1 MRISSHNPAESIAN
15 DVHTR
20 IADALSQALKSRFE
34 SGADFHRITIA
45 IENMDPLGWLARQL
59 CNARFYW
66 GSRDGGA
73 ASAGIGIAH
82 EIVSNGKNDGIID
95 SVTASIAK
103 ADAGIRY
110 VGGMRFDR
118 ADGADATW
126 TRFNDAHFVL
136 PRFELN
142 QNASETTFAC
152 NICADDKLSDLLGQL
167 DQVVFD
173 GLPDPGAL
181 PSPVTRKDTPAREAW
196 TEMVQQAIRSLENGE
211 MEKIVL
217 ARRVDLDFDVAL
229 DPVMLLLRLRHV
241 TPQCYHFCFQPGS
254 DGAFIGA
261 SPERLYFRH
270 GRRIES
276 EAIAGTRPRGTTPD
290 VDAQLSEAL
299 LTSDKDLREHAYVRD
314 MIQEALIPLCGDI
327 AVDSRVSLLKL
338 ARRQHL
344 YTGMSGHLSGAV
356 SDAMLCRELH
366 PTPAVGGCPTDTA
379 VQRIRDWEGFDRGWY
394 AAPFGAIG
402 RDVVELAV
410 AIRSA
415 RVEEKRLSLFSGAGI
430 VSGSTPDQE
439 WDEIENKIVD
449 FIKILTLPA

>member
-1 MRISSHNPAESIAN
+1 MKTDAHKLATAN
-15 DVHTR
+15 DTR
-20 IADALSQALKSRFE
+20 SRLAQALTDAMENASA
-34 SGADFHRITIA
+34 SCADFRRVTVPVGSL
-45 IENMDPLGWLARQL
+45 DPLSWLAGQSSKS
-59 CNARFYW
+59 RFYW
-66 GSRDGGA
+66 GSRDGAA

-82 EIVSNGKNDGIID
+82 EIVSNGAHDGIVD
-95 SVTASIAK
+95 RVADSIAK

-110 VGGMRFDR
+110 VGGMRFDH
-118 ADGADATW
+118 ADDSDGIW

-136 PRFELN
+136 PRFEVN
-142 QNASETTFAC
+142 QNASETTMTC
-152 NICADDKLSDLLGQL
+152 NLRADDQLVDLLDQL
-167 DQVVFD
+167 DAVIFD
-173 GLPDPGAL
+173 VLPDSAAL
-181 PSPVTRKDTPAREAW
+181 PAPANRKDTPDRDAW
-196 TEMVQQAIRSLENGE
+196 TAMVQQAMSSFEDGE

-217 ARRVDLDFDVAL
+217 ARRVDLDFDVGL
-229 DPVMLLLRLRHV
+229 DPVKLLLRLRYV
-241 TPQCYHFCFQPGS
+241 TPQCYHFCFQPGN

-276 EAIAGTRPRGTTPD
+276 EAVAGTRPRGTTPD
-290 VDAQLSEAL
+290 TDAQLSEAL

-314 MIQEALIPLCGDI
+314 MIQESLNPLCRDI

-338 ARRQHL
+338 SRRQHL
-344 YTGMSGHLSGAV
+344 YTGMSGHLSEAV

-394 AAPFGAIG
+394 AAPFGVIG

-415 RVEEKRLSLFSGAGI
+415 CVKEKRLSLFSGAGI

-449 FIKILTLPA
+449 FIRILTASV